1 MGKNHFTEYAK
12 KLNRKPITI
21 VEMIAGRVAVQ
32 DTDMS
37 ELAEAMGCK
46 IATAY
51 SRMHQPITS
60 WRFGEVIGACQYL
73 KIPPEELYEKITY

>member
-1 MGKNHFTEYAK
+1 MGKSHLGEHAK
-12 KLNRKPITI
+12 ALTRKPITI

-51 SRMHQPITS
+51 SRMHQPVAN

-73 KIPPEELYEKITY
+73 KIPPEELRERITY